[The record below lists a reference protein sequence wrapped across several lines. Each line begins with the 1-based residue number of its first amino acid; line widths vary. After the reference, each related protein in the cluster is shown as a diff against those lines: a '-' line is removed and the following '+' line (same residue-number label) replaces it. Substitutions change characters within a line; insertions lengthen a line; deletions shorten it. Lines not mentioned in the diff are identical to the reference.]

1 LNPEIGLPPLDRA
14 TQPLKVLIAGGGPA
28 GMSSALYMARRG
40 HQVALSE
47 KTGHLGGQF
56 ALAWQAPGK
65 EKMKEGLD
73 GIERSVRSSGASI
86 LMNTA
91 VDVDLV
97 RKIQPELLVWAI
109 GAVQNIPKIKGL
121 DDQYVMTTIEYFQ
134 GKKEVKGP
142 RILIIGAGRSGI
154 EIAEKLGRKGYDVV
168 ATKRTD
174 PIGSMM
180 EMITRKLTLMRIEQM
195 DNVTLMPH
203 TTVIEF
209 REKNVEIEKDGERI
223 LLEPFQNII
232 LASGMQPASEPDER
246 IANEV
251 TMMEIIGDAKE
262 VQDIFTAVHAGYNL
276 ALKY

>member
-1 LNPEIGLPPLDRA
+1 
-14 TQPLKVLIAGGGPA
+14 
-28 GMSSALYMARRG
+28 
-40 HQVALSE
+40 
-47 KTGHLGGQF
+47 
-56 ALAWQAPGK
+56 
-65 EKMKEGLD
+65 MKEGLD

-121 DDQYVMTTIEYFQ
+121 DDQYVMTTLEYFQ

-142 RILIIGAGRSGI
+142 RVLIIGAGRSGI

>member
-1 LNPEIGLPPLDRA
+1 
-14 TQPLKVLIAGGGPA
+14 
-28 GMSSALYMARRG
+28 MSSALYMARRG

-47 KTGHLGGQF
+47 KTDHLGGQF

-154 EIAEKLGRKGYDVV
+154 EIAEKLGREGNDVV

-209 REKNVEIEKDGERI
+209 KEKNVEIEKDGERI
-223 LLEPFQNII
+223 LLEPFQSII

-251 TMMEIIGDAKE
+251 SMMEIIGDAKE

>member
-65 EKMKEGLD
+65 EKMKEGLE

-121 DDQYVMTTIEYFQ
+121 DDQYVMTTLEYFQ

-142 RILIIGAGRSGI
+142 RVLIIGAGRSGI